1 MNAKTFIPFAVT
13 FLAGAAIGYCFA
25 PSSSAPAPEPEVKE
39 EAHRRPNAGD
49 GGERASNRSRR
60 TRNREMDPA
69 PAKNGAEV
77 EERVDVPRRE
87 EQAPRPRDYR
97 SDMERLRRENPERY
111 AQMTNGMAQARRR
124 RLEQAQ
130 SKYDFL
136 ASVDTSK
143 MSPEAR
149 KTHESLQ
156 GMIAR
161 RDELDEKMRSALD
174 MTGDERRAILAEMRS
189 TDESIRELNR
199 AERENLLV
207 TTAETLGFQGDE
219 AKEFVDTI
227 KGIYRSTE
235 NAGSGGFGF
244 GGGRGPGGGFGGGR
258 GPGGRRGGRGGG
270 R

>member
-25 PSSSAPAPEPEVKE
+25 PSSSAPAPKPEAKE
-39 EAHRRPNAGD
+39 EAPRRPNAGD

-60 TRNREMDPA
+60 ARGREMEPA
-69 PAKNGAEV
+69 PVNNGAEV
-77 EERVDVPRRE
+77 ERRVEEPRRA
-87 EQAPRPRDYR
+87 EQAPRSRDYR
-97 SDMERLRRENPERY
+97 SEMERLMRENPERY

-143 MSPEAR
+143 MSSEAR
-149 KTHESLQ
+149 KTHESLKS
-156 GMIAR
+156 MIAR
-161 RDELDEKMRSALD
+161 RDELDEKMRSAHD
-174 MTGDERRAILAEMRS
+174 MTGDERRAIFAEMRS

-219 AKEFVDTI
+219 ATEFVDTI
-227 KGIYRSTE
+227 KGIYSSTE
-235 NAGSGGFGF
+235 NSGRGGFGM
-244 GGGRGPGGGFGGGR
+244 GGGRGPGGFGGGR
-258 GPGGRRGGRGGG
+258 GPGGRRGGRGGN